1 MTPIPVTAVKKV
13 IDAQNIL
20 PRQVI
25 EVLRAA
31 AASAPAAP
39 AAAPVPPPVTEDDE
53 DEGVSMEGTPAEENK
68 ARIQAA
74 PAMERTPVKVRE
86 AHALIR
92 DRQALRRAVILSEI
106 LSPPLS
112 KRR

>member
-1 MTPIPVTAVKKV
+1 MMTPIPVTAVKKV

-25 EVLRAA
+25 EALRA

-53 DEGVSMEGTPAEENK
+53 DEGVSMEGPPVDENK

>member
-1 MTPIPVTAVKKV
+1 MMTPIPVTAVKKV

-25 EVLRAA
+25 EALRA

-39 AAAPVPPPVTEDDE
+39 AAAPVP
-53 DEGVSMEGTPAEENK
+53 MNK